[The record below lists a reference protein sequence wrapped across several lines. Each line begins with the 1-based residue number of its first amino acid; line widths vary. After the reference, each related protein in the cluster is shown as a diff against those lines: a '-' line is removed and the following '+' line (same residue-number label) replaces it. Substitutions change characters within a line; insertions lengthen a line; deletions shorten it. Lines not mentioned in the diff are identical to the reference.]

1 MKKMV
6 GLVVGCMAIVSAAAA
21 EMRDLEGS
29 VGYRERIAMPE
40 GALVEVSLQDISL
53 ADAPSQELATVV
65 IRPEGQVP
73 VDYRMAYD
81 SAMVRSGHRYAVQA
95 KIIVDGQVAWR
106 TTQVFAA
113 LTEDAPERVD
123 VMLEKAAGMV
133 KNSVPDALTLG
144 SYLVVAIDGVEVQGS
159 PVPEME
165 FGADGRVSG
174 SSGCNRF
181 NGSVTVDGSALSF
194 GPLASTRMA
203 CPAPLDAQERAFF
216 GALERVAGFDVEGG
230 VALVDGAG
238 NEVIR
243 LMAQ

>member
-1 MKKMV
+1 MKYV
-6 GLVVGCMAIVSAAAA
+6 IAAVAGVWMLAGPAVA

-29 VGYRERIAMPE
+29 VGYREKIAMPE
-40 GALVEVSLQDISL
+40 GAMVEVSLQDISL
-53 ADAPSQELATVV
+53 ADAASVELARIV

-73 VDYRMAYD
+73 VDYRLAYD
-81 SAMVRSGHRYAVQA
+81 SGMVLAGHRYAVQA
-95 KIIVDGQVAWR
+95 KIVVEGQVEWR

-113 LTEDAPERVD
+113 LTEDAPEQVD
-123 VMLEKAAGMV
+123 VMLERAARMAE
-133 KNSVPDALTLG
+133 NSIPDALTLG

-159 PVPEME
+159 QVPEME

-181 NGSVTVDGSALSF
+181 NGSVTVDGNALSF

-203 CPAPLDAQERAFF
+203 CPGPLDAQERAFF
-216 GALERVAGFDVEGG
+216 GALERVAGYNLEGG
-230 VALVDGAG
+230 VALVDGDG
-238 NEVIR
+238 NEVMR